1 MKKIF
6 LLFAAVCAL
15 FACDPTHEDISNG
28 GHITVD
34 ELKAKSTVTVD
45 KAASGQNGNVI
56 TCSTSAPVNAKWNIG
71 GKEFFSNYAKKKMKL
86 GEYIVKLTALCPD
99 GTELTAE
106 LPCFLSGNH

>member
-15 FACDPTHEDISNG
+15 VACNATHEDISND

-34 ELKAKSTVTVD
+34 ELVAKSSVTVD
-45 KAASGQNGNVI
+45 KASSGQNGNVI

-71 GKEFFSNYAKKKMKL
+71 GKEFVGNY
-86 GEYIVKLTALCPD
+86 EVR
-99 GTELTAE
+99 
-106 LPCFLSGNH
+106 